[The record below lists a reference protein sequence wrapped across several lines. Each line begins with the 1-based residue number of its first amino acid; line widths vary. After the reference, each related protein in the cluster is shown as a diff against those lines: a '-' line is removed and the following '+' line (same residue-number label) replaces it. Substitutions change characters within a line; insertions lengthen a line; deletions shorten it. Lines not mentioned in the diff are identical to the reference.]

1 MERVRLLV
9 LSDLLMALWQALIVV
24 VVLVIGP
31 AIGGLVA
38 VLASPAWVF
47 VANGVS
53 FLVSAVLVAS
63 IRARSRPTDVTGE
76 GPSPSCEP
84 VPGRSSPEAD
94 RSP

>member
-38 VLASPAWVF
+38 VLASPA
-47 VANGVS
+47 
-53 FLVSAVLVAS
+53 
-63 IRARSRPTDVTGE
+63 
-76 GPSPSCEP
+76 
-84 VPGRSSPEAD
+84 
-94 RSP
+94 